1 VYAPVEQ
8 LRWSQAEISCVRTM
22 ISLAAASLE
31 LTVGTPMINRSL
43 QVSSAC
49 LRQCAR
55 GGESTASVT
64 SLPLLAGTRTLRTC
78 VASESESGLA
88 ALLGATTAL
97 DQQHQQQQQQQLSL
111 QTESLAMLLN

>member
-78 VASESESGLA
+78 VASESESGL
-88 ALLGATTAL
+88 LGATTAL